1 MSRITLSL
9 LVAAGLIPAAVT
21 EAQWSSVHRD
31 NSNNAVVDMAATVL
45 DVTGGPTLSSA
56 DEGLVSSARPII
68 DDTRVYTVEMDDGGT
83 PFDPSDDSLR
93 IKAHDSATL
102 DVVWTSADLDTGDSV
117 SFGSTSAPTVVDLG
131 TTNTLFYGSGQT
143 LHALDTADGSPL
155 WATTL
160 DDTTTSPT
168 NAAYG
173 LINASP
179 VFGDGRIY
187 INTYYD
193 SFGAPDD
200 LSQVVALDAETGSV
214 EWFQVTG
221 GRGQAGPV
229 YFDEGLATPIVIV
242 NVPGG
247 LMAFRADDGEV
258 AWSHDDTGIPGG
270 AWTVEDEFWTEPI
283 IADGSLFAITYNF
296 GGTNANLV
304 RVDPST
310 GELVWI
316 NDASATLTSDSPLLH
331 VGSPARLVA
340 VGGPFGDA
348 SIVIFDP
355 VTGSETN
362 RLPLGF
368 GVFRN
373 YMAATNDRL
382 YLAADGVRVYDL
394 DGALQSSFTTGGISS
409 SISLGSDGALHLVS
423 GGQLH
428 RFENTTSVADWLM
441 LD

>member
-1 MSRITLSL
+1 MSRITLSFL
-9 LVAAGLIPAAVT
+9 LTAGLLPAAVS

-31 NSNNAVVDMAATVL
+31 NTNNGVVDMAATVL
-45 DVTGGPTLSSA
+45 DVTGGPTVSSP
-56 DEGLVSSARPII
+56 DEGIASSARPII
-68 DDTRVYTVEMDDGGT
+68 DGTRVYTVFMDDGGT
-83 PFDPSDDSLR
+83 ALDPSDDVLR
-93 IKAHDSATL
+93 IKAHDLTTL
-102 DVVWTSADLDTGDSV
+102 DVVWTSPDLDTGNSV
-117 SFGSTSAPTVVDLG
+117 SFGSASAQVIVDGG
-131 TTNTLFYGSGQT
+131 TTSTLVYGSGQT
-143 LHALDTADGSPL
+143 VHALDTADGSPL

-168 NAAYG
+168 NAAYD

-179 VFGDGRIY
+179 VFGEGRIY

-200 LSQVVALDAETGSV
+200 LSQIVALDATTGSV
-214 EWFQVTG
+214 DWFQVTG
-221 GRGQAGPV
+221 GRGQAGPLF
-229 YFDEGLATPIVIV
+229 FDEGVSDAIVIV

-247 LMAFRADDGEV
+247 LRAFRADDGQV
-258 AWSHDDTGIPGG
+258 VWSHDDPALPGG

-283 IADGSLFAITYNF
+283 IADGSLFTITYNF

-304 RVDPST
+304 RVNPAT
-310 GELVWI
+310 GELDWI
-316 NDASATLTSDSPLLH
+316 NDASVTLTSDSPLIH
-331 VGSPARLVA
+331 VGSPARLYA

-348 SIVIFDP
+348 SLVLFDP
-355 VTGSETN
+355 ATGSEID
-362 RLPLGF
+362 RVPLGF

-382 YLAADGVRVYDL
+382 YLAANGVRVFDL
-394 DGALQSSFTTGGISS
+394 DGALQSAYTTGGISS
-409 SISLGSDGALHLVS
+409 SISLGSDGTLHMVS

-428 RFENTTSVADWLM
+428 RFENTTSVSDWLM